1 MNNTTNNLSIFTG
14 RLYSDPMDGDIAAQ
28 KEQTMLCLAEAAS
41 IKVYPQICD
50 DALKPLGGTPPQGWG
65 MPMQCEPQGNL
76 MVTDVPVVRDKTQ
89 RQSKHTS
96 ISEAQ
101 LKNLLSKKEKIWKNV
116 NKKQGYKIAT
126 LNIKGRNK
134 ENKQSNW
141 PMIAT
146 MMRKKKI
153 MIMGVQE
160 THLNEAETEKI
171 RKRCPG
177 IEIISNSNQTKRR
190 SGLCNK

>member
-1 MNNTTNNLSIFTG
+1 
-14 RLYSDPMDGDIAAQ
+14 
-28 KEQTMLCLAEAAS
+28 
-41 IKVYPQICD
+41 
-50 DALKPLGGTPPQGWG
+50 
-65 MPMQCEPQGNL
+65 

-101 LKNLLSKKEKIWKNV
+101 LKNLISKKEKIWKNV